1 MKKLGLL
8 PKLII
13 GLIAGIIIGKIGFVP
28 LLRIMMTFNGLFGNF
43 LQFVIPLIILGFVA
57 PGIGDLGK
65 KAGKLL
71 AVTTVLAYGS
81 TIVSGSLAFFTNSIL
96 LKKILPSGAA
106 LAEGSHPEAGLL
118 SGYLTVEMPPIMGV
132 MTALLMA
139 FIIGIG
145 IAVVEGTTL
154 KNLMNEVQTIV
165 EKIITNIII
174 PFLPLYIAGIFANMT
189 YAGEIVKIMSVFA
202 KVFGI
207 IIILHF
213 VILLVQYTIAGT
225 LAGANPLLLIR
236 KMLPAYFTAIGTQS
250 SAATIPVT
258 LNQTKENGVNEG
270 IADFTIPLCAT
281 IHLSGSTITLVSCSM
296 AVMMLNGMPITF
308 SGMFGFILMLGVTMV
323 AAPGVPGGAVMAA
336 LGLLESMLGFGP
348 ELTSLMIALYLTQD
362 SFGTACNVTG
372 DGAIS
377 IMVNKIAGFK
387 LVKREKKETVE
398 A

>member
-1 MKKLGLL
+1 MKKIGLL

-13 GLIAGIIIGKIGFVP
+13 GLIASIVVGKIGYVP
-28 LLRIMMTFNGLFGNF
+28 LLRIMLTFNGVFGNF

-96 LKKILPSGAA
+96 LKKILPAGAA

-118 SGYLTVEMPPIMGV
+118 SGYLTVDMPPIMGV

-154 KNLMNEVQTIV
+154 KNFMNEIQTIV

-189 YAGEIVKIMSVFA
+189 YAGEIIKIMSVFA

-296 AVMMLNGMPITF
+296 AVMMLHGMPITF

-372 DGAIS
+372 DGAIA
-377 IMVNKIAGFK
+377 IMVNKIAGFN
-387 LVKREKKETVE
+387 LVKRVKKETIE